1 MTRIVESMPRLRVL
15 YVDNNNIS
23 ETIMEEIV
31 RNYENLC
38 YISAKGIFKTED
50 TIKSIKMMLMERG
63 GYFWNWFDNFA
74 WINLNIKMYLI

>member
-63 GYFWNWFDNFA
+63 GYFWN
-74 WINLNIKMYLI
+74 